1 MIVLNIAIM
10 WSSPQD
16 DDRIIAAGN
25 RVVNSSVL
33 LAKSM
38 NADYKYIY
46 QNYASQNQ
54 DVFAGYGAANQ
65 KRLIDISRKYD
76 PEQVFQKLQ
85 PGYFKLN

>member
-1 MIVLNIAIM
+1 M
-10 WSSPQD
+10 WSSPLD

-25 RVVNSSVL
+25 RVVNSSVA

-65 KRLIDISRKYD
+65 QRLIEISRKYD
-76 PEQVFQKLQ
+76 PEQVFQILQ